1 MNTKRLLS
9 IVTMLII
16 TASLLLAAG
25 APAKQ
30 NNPVERSLGAWSVD
44 TSTSS
49 FASDGTIRDQAVD
62 SAIVLA
68 HE

>member
-30 NNPVERSLGAWSVD
+30 NNQASGKIVGRLECRYLDVFLCQRWHHPRSSY
-44 TSTSS
+44 
-49 FASDGTIRDQAVD
+49 
-62 SAIVLA
+62 
-68 HE
+68 